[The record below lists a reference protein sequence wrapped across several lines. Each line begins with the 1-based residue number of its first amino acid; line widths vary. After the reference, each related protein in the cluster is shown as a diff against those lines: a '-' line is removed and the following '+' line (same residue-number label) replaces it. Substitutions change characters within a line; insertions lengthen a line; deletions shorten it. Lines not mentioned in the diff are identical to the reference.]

1 MATILDTG
9 ALVRPA
15 FTAAD
20 FTATKWDTSEN
31 RAKFANNLCRFI
43 ASDFKTTMFTD
54 KLYRRLAMM
63 FGTSRTTINSALPR
77 SFSKTFAE
85 RSPFSKRPRCGGRA
99 ATPPGRT
106 PTSSARS

>member
-20 FTATKWDTSEN
+20 FTATKWDTSEDK
-31 RAKFANNLCRFI
+31 AKFANDLCRFI
-43 ASDFKTTMFTD
+43 ANDFKAMMFTD

-63 FGTSRTTINSALPR
+63 FGHIAHY
-77 SFSKTFAE
+77 
-85 RSPFSKRPRCGGRA
+85 G
-99 ATPPGRT
+99 
-106 PTSSARS
+106 